1 MLVELSVVEQR
12 YHAVM
17 EVLVAGLAVTEVA
30 ERYGVSRKTVH
41 AWLNRY
47 REHGLPGL
55 VDRSHRPHGH
65 RWQVAAAVE
74 VAICELRRAHPRW
87 GPRRLLFELERGGCP
102 GPLPS
107 RSTVYRV
114 LVRHQLVPAES
125 RKRRRED
132 YRRWERPVPMQLWQ
146 LDVMGSVFLVDGT
159 ELKLISGVD
168 DHSRFCVIAKVVARA
183 TGREVC
189 RAFVDAMVAFGVP
202 DEVLTDNG
210 KQFTARF
217 GKGGGEVLFD
227 RICRENGI
235 AHRLTKP
242 RSPTTTGKVERWHQT
257 IQRELLEDEGPFE
270 DLTAAQAAVDRWRT
284 GYNSDRPHQ
293 SLDMAFPAAR
303 FHPETA
309 TDRGPDPLT
318 VWAPPQL
325 AALDNTADLLV
336 DQADDA
342 AMAWEPMPIVSREPA
357 RRLDAVEVDRVV
369 PASGNLSIAGQQF
382 WLGPQRAGQAVRF
395 WIDTTTVHVS
405 LQGRHHKTLPSRIST
420 RDLTRLRAAGA
431 RPAGPAPARP
441 ISSLAPDAV
450 IEIDRTVNRV
460 GCVVIATTKI
470 SVGQNLAGQR
480 VTLRLEPDVAHV
492 IVDGQRHR
500 TLALTIPPEQR
511 ARLQGAR
518 DAGPLPA
525 PTSGPV
531 HVQRRVSSRGGIQ
544 VVRQRVHVGMTHA
557 GQIVTVAVE
566 DQLLR
571 VLDPDTGQT
580 LAVVPRTTTKEVTR
594 FKAFRSTNP

>member
-1 MLVELSVVEQR
+1 
-12 YHAVM
+12 
-17 EVLVAGLAVTEVA
+17 
-30 ERYGVSRKTVH
+30 VH

-47 REHGLPGL
+47 RELGLPGL
-55 VDRSHRPHGH
+55 VDRSHRTHGH
-65 RWQVAAAVE
+65 PWQVEAAVE
-74 VAICELRRAHPRW
+74 VKICELRRAHPKW
-87 GPRRLLFELERGGCP
+87 GPRRLLFELERHGCP
-102 GPLPS
+102 GPVPS

-114 LVRHQLVPAES
+114 LVRHRMVTAKS

-132 YRRWERPVPMQLWQ
+132 YRSWERPVPMQLWQ
-146 LDVMGSVFLVDGT
+146 LDIMGSVFLVDGT

-168 DHSRFCVIAKVVARA
+168 DHSRFCVIAQVVVRA
-183 TGREVC
+183 TGRAVC

-217 GKGGGEVLFD
+217 NKGGGEVLFD

-235 AHRLTKP
+235 EHRLTKP

-257 IQRELLEDEGPFE
+257 IQTELLADEGPFP
-270 DLTAAQAAVDRWRT
+270 DLAAAQAAVDRWRSD
-284 GYNSDRPHQ
+284 YNTARPHQ
-293 SLDMAFPAAR
+293 SLGMAFPADR
-303 FHPETA
+303 FHRPP
-309 TDRGPDPLT
+309 GPDPDPLA
-318 VWAPPQL
+318 VWRPPQL
-325 AALDNTADLLV
+325 ATIG
-336 DQADDA
+336 DQAAGVGDEDSGD
-342 AMAWEPMPIVSREPA
+342 MAVVSPPVDREPV
-357 RRLDAVEVDRVV
+357 RRLDAIEVDRVV

-382 WLGPQRAGQAVRF
+382 WLGPRHAGQPVAF

-405 LQGRHHKTLPSRIST
+405 LDGRHHKTLPSRIST

-450 IEIDRTVNRV
+450 IEIDRTVNRT

-470 SVGQNLAGQR
+470 SVGLPLAGQR

-500 TLALTIPPEQR
+500 TLALTIPATQR

-544 VVRQRVHVGMTHA
+544 VVRQRVHVGMGHA
-557 GQIVTVAVE
+557 GRIVTVAVE
-566 DQLLR
+566 DHLLR

-580 LAVVPRTTTKEVTR
+580 LAVTPRTTTKEVTR
-594 FKAFRSTNP
+594 FKAFGSTNP